1 MFAGKKIMSSF
12 KNIVLVFE
20 IGKSLNR
27 ICMQYLTG
35 RGLKGGWQVRSWDL
49 QFIHVEVETKV

>member
-35 RGLKGGWQVRSWDL
+35 RGLKGGWQVRS
-49 QFIHVEVETKV
+49 